1 MIKIIRNP
9 NFTQWW
15 NILVDGKLVDNA
27 RSHAHALHIANK
39 HKTKE
44 NDLVIPAK

>member
-9 NFTQWW
+9 NFAQWW

-27 RSHAHALHIANK
+27 RTHARALHIAKKLKNDDQILVS
-39 HKTKE
+39 HK
-44 NDLVIPAK
+44 